1 MNFSVDIPQG
11 YSTADLMNL
20 NRVCTKMGKIRRWL
34 TPLLRVLAVLIGAW
48 ILTLTGLVIWA
59 KGLEGHIL
67 DAVLMV
73 ALGTVSVLLSVFF
86 YRIGAWISGKLSV
99 KGTGAIRI
107 TLDDEQID
115 QRTEKGCT
123 QCGYSSICYAVSYRK
138 TYFLFLDRHH
148 SIVLP
153 AAAMTRGTPEALEV
167 FWEQKTG
174 APIRHLL

>member
-1 MNFSVDIPQG
+1 MNFSFDIPQG

-123 QCGYSSICYAVSYRK
+123 QCGYSSICYAVSYGK
-138 TYFLFLDRHH
+138 LTSCFWTGT
-148 SIVLP
+148 IVLFFRP
-153 AAAMTRGTPEALEV
+153 P
-167 FWEQKTG
+167 
-174 APIRHLL
+174 P